1 LKPIRL
7 LLIPAI
13 SLSLTT
19 ACISPSLLAFA
30 AETNKPPVYTSRQTI
45 PDAFKWRLTDLY
57 SKPADF
63 ESDIQAVEK
72 KVNQLAAYQGKL
84 GLSRHSLKEA
94 LDHYI
99 HIMRLQ
105 EKIGVYAQL
114 ALDVDKSNP
123 SAQIRANQAAHTGTL
138 IQEKTAWL
146 VPEIISLKE
155 SYMQKCLTDNRL
167 SLYKNFLQEI
177 RKAKAHT
184 LSKEMEK
191 LMAGSAP
198 LASVPEDTYSML
210 AKDLKLPLIQDGR
223 GKLVQLTSSNY
234 SRFMESRDRETR
246 KRAYLAYS
254 KTLEGYQDTF
264 AQLLAGEVKA
274 HDYFSKAR
282 NYPSSLEAS
291 LLPNDIPPK
300 VYDELIQTVHKNLPL
315 LHRYMALKKRL
326 LGVQELHSYDL
337 YAPVVSGGKDY
348 IPYEEG
354 KKMVLD
360 GLAQLGED
368 YVRLLNKAFS
378 EGWIDVY
385 PTPGKRS
392 GGYQIGTYDAHPF
405 VLLNYEGTYD
415 DVSTIA
421 HELGHAMQTYY
432 TNQKQPFIS
441 SNYPIFTAEVASTL
455 NETLLYKSLYAKA
468 KARQEKIDLLNQ
480 YLERFRSTL
489 FTQTM
494 FAEFEKEIHK
504 REQSGQPLVAD
515 TLNKLYLE
523 LNNQYNGPSMITDPE
538 SAYGWARI
546 PHFYYNFYVYQYAT
560 SFAASTALA
569 NQIAEEGKPAVD
581 RIKTNFLSAGSSKPP
596 LEVLKSAGVDMTTSK
611 PVEQAMVEFKKA
623 LDELDN
629 LLNEK

>member
-1 LKPIRL
+1 LKPLKL

-13 SLSLTT
+13 SLSLAAT
-19 ACISPSLLAFA
+19 CMSPILSALA
-30 AETNKPPVYTSRQTI
+30 AEQMKPTVYTSRQNI
-45 PDAFKWRLTDLY
+45 PDAYKWRLTDLY
-57 SKPADF
+57 AKSADF
-63 ESDIQAVEK
+63 EYDVKTVQQRAD
-72 KVNQLAAYQGKL
+72 QFADYQGKL
-84 GLSRHSLKEA
+84 GKSRRTLKQA
-94 LDHYI
+94 LDLYI
-99 HIMRLQ
+99 NIMRLQ
-105 EKIGVYAQL
+105 EKISIYAQL
-114 ALDVDKSNP
+114 AFDVDKSN
-123 SAQIRANQAAHTGTL
+123 SAAQIRVNQADHAGLL

-146 VPEIISLKE
+146 VPEIIGLKE
-155 SYMQKCLTDNRL
+155 GYFKKCLNDTNL

-177 RKAKAHT
+177 RKSKPHT
-184 LSKEMEK
+184 LSKDMEK
-191 LMAGSAP
+191 LIAGTAP
-198 LASVPEDTYSML
+198 LASVPEEAYSML
-210 AKDLKLPLIQDGR
+210 AKDLKLPMIHDGR

-246 KRAYLAYS
+246 KQAYLAYS

-274 HDYFSKAR
+274 HDYFAKAR
-282 NYPSSLEAS
+282 SYHSALEAS
-291 LLPNDIPPK
+291 LLPNDIPPQ
-300 VYDELIQTVHKNLPL
+300 VYDELVATVHKNLPL

-326 LGVQELHSYDL
+326 LGVGELHSYDL
-337 YAPVVSGGKDY
+337 YAPVVSSGKDY
-348 IPYEEG
+348 IPYEEAQ
-354 KKMVLD
+354 KMVLA
-360 GLAQLGED
+360 GLTQLGDD
-368 YVRLLNKAFS
+368 YVRLLGKAFN

-385 PTPGKRS
+385 ATPGKRS

-432 TNQKQPFIS
+432 TNRKQPYIF

-468 KARQEKIDLLNQ
+468 KTKQEKIDLLNR

-494 FAEFEKEIHK
+494 FAEFEKEIHA
-504 REQSGQPLVAD
+504 REQTGQPLVAA
-515 TLNKLYLE
+515 TFNKLYLD
-523 LNNQYNGPSMITDPE
+523 LNKQYNGPSMITDSE

-560 SFAASTALA
+560 SFAASSALA
-569 NQIAEEGKPAVD
+569 NQIAQEGKPAVE
-581 RIKTNFLSAGSSKPP
+581 RIKNNFLSAGSSKPP
-596 LEVLKSAGVDMTTSK
+596 LEILKSAGVDMTTPK

-623 LDELDN
+623 LDELEN